1 MKRNT
6 LKTLML
12 STLVASLL
20 AGCNDKKPSDSIS
33 EENPSTTTSDVVSP
47 SDASEESSSLTP
59 SDESS
64 SSQDSSTSDIP
75 VEDKINARV
84 SLSRRI
90 YLRSELNERLA
101 ENKPAIELEKFEAW
115 SNAIK
120 GFRELSSATYS
131 IVIPE
136 GTGNLQCKAVVSAAQ
151 KYVASFGIEVYNTIE
166 EAVEA
171 HKDVEESEFKESIYY
186 KSGKM
191 TADTYHIVNDDNTY
205 SYYYN
210 SVKQPVTYVDN
221 SDSLRTFTNYSWATQ
236 VAYVFT
242 STDKNT
248 NNAVLDPSR
257 KTAPHHPLN
266 DQSYTIEKVGSA
278 LVEKVSAI
286 DYSKTF
292 NLDNRTIAWDD
303 YGIDISQGAGGFAN
317 YSSEMIIDADG
328 NICYLA
334 LLAKSD
340 KYVTVP
346 LVQNEN
352 GTTDWYC
359 SPKYQENDYS
369 TVEGAKANTNPA
381 FLFADD
387 YDPTDPEKM
396 YHFEKVIPEG
406 GYHIININNYGGS
419 VDEKGFSTIDNI
431 WSAASGTGRNI
442 YSSQVELDQAVSFEN
457 ETLNSAKVFYRN
469 GKFNGITFQKQLS
482 LYIPADTYRTYAY
495 LKYKSGTDA
504 TKLEYATIVQE
515 ALKAQK
521 SKITVYGSYEQLE
534 EEKNGALSIS
544 YYEEHGTP
552 KLVSMSSEPVL
563 YNYFTEQSNS
573 KLSEWE
579 KIVLG

>member
-20 AGCNDKKPSDSIS
+20 AGCNDKPSDSIS
-33 EENPSTTTSDVVSP
+33 EVKPSTPTSEAISP
-47 SDASEESSSLTP
+47 SENASEESSSVTS

-64 SSQDSSTSDIP
+64 ASQESSTP
-75 VEDKINARV
+75 VVEDKINARV
-84 SLSRRI
+84 SLPRRI

-101 ENKPAIELEKFEAW
+101 ENKPAIEIETFEAW
-115 SNAIK
+115 SNALK
-120 GFRELSSATYS
+120 NYKELSNATYS

-136 GTGNLQCKAVVSAAQ
+136 GTGNLQCKAIVSAAQ
-151 KYVASFGIEVYNTIE
+151 KYVASFGIEVYNTLE
-166 EAVEA
+166 EALEA

-191 TADTYHIVNDDNTY
+191 TADTYHVVNEDNTY

-210 SVKQPVTYVDN
+210 SVKQPVTYIDN
-221 SDSLRTFTNYSWATQ
+221 SDSLRTFTNYSWATK

-242 STDKNT
+242 STEKNT
-248 NNAVLDPSR
+248 NTAVLDPSR

-266 DQSYTIEKVGSA
+266 DQSRTIEKVGSA
-278 LVEKVSAI
+278 LVENVSAI

-292 NLDNRTIAWDD
+292 NLDNRTIAWSD

-340 KYVTVP
+340 TYIHVP

-352 GTTDWYC
+352 GTTEWYC

-406 GYHIININNYGGS
+406 GYHIININNFGGS
-419 VDEKGFSTIDNI
+419 SEETGFSTIDNI
-431 WSAASGTGRNI
+431 WAAASGTGRNI
-442 YSSQVELDQAVSFEN
+442 YSSQMDLDQAVSFEN
-457 ETLNSAKVFYRN
+457 ETLNSARVFYRN
-469 GKFNGITFQKQLS
+469 GKFNGLTFQKQLS

-504 TKLEYATIVQE
+504 TKLEYATIVQD

-534 EEKNGALSIS
+534 EEKKGPLSIS
-544 YYEEHGTP
+544 YYEEHGTA

-563 YNYFTEQSNS
+563 YNYYTEQSNS